1 MGFFLLKRKQPNH
14 RCCPAYKCITTA
26 SNTES
31 FPTKLN
37 DLNYICSSHKY
48 RVTEGS
54 RTCAIQMIKLCY
66 VKPQLNYNLRSSTKY
81 LLLDLPNKTKK
92 TTGERKFFA
101 AALTL
106 WNALPDELRALG
118 SLKPFMA
125 RLKAHYFRL
134 ACRL

>member
-1 MGFFLLKRKQPNH
+1 MGFLLLKRKQLNP
-14 RCCPAYKCITTA
+14 RCCPAYKCVTTA
-26 SNTES
+26 SNIES
-31 FPTKLN
+31 PTKHN

-48 RVTEGS
+48 PVTEGS
-54 RTCAIQMIKLCY
+54 KTCAIQIIKLCY

-125 RLKAHYFRL
+125 RLRTHYFKL
-134 ACRL
+134 AFSL